1 MQLLFVSIVQQ
12 QPFKLVQVAD
22 FVFGGTTVGDAMF
35 NAPTRYV
42 LRLHADHHWKIR
54 KQFPAWSFVLSEP
67 GPGKAFWQGVPHGT
81 DNDYLWA

>member
-1 MQLLFVSIVQQ
+1 
-12 QPFKLVQVAD
+12 
-22 FVFGGTTVGDAMF
+22 MF
-35 NAPTRYV
+35 NAPTRYM

-67 GPGKAFWQGVPHGT
+67 GPGKAFWQGVPHAT